1 MKFKEYL
8 KESKEE
14 IIKKIKEFFKK
25 NPKPS
30 DDEVHEF
37 AEEMGIDTHKFEE
50 YIYMI
55 MGKMVKEDKFKDIRK
70 ELLDDTMKYT
80 GSGEYDKNK
89 VKKLYKIDDPK
100 KFITAF
106 KSLTGAYNY
115 DLPKKLLSLI
125 KEDKVKGGIADKKKP
140 EDFDQK
146 ELKLGIK
153 IEMEHTDD
161 PELAKEIAM
170 DHLTEM
176 PDYYTRL
183 EKMEKE
189 AEKE

>member
-8 KESKEE
+8 KESEQE
-14 IIKKIKEFFKK
+14 VISKIKEFFKK

-30 DDEVHEF
+30 DDEVHDF

-55 MGKMVKEDKFKDIRK
+55 MGSMV
-70 ELLDDTMKYT
+70 
-80 GSGEYDKNK
+80 
-89 VKKLYKIDDPK
+89 
-100 KFITAF
+100 
-106 KSLTGAYNY
+106 
-115 DLPKKLLSLI
+115 
-125 KEDKVKGGIADKKKP
+125 KEDKVKGGKADKKKP
-140 EDFDQK
+140 EDFNQK
-146 ELKLGIK
+146 ELKMGIE

-170 DHLTEM
+170 DHLTEI

-183 EKMEKE
+183 VKMEKE